1 MSTASALKLP
11 VRLVQGSRVE
21 SIHDRLVGFLV
32 EVIEDRV
39 QRLVVQTGL
48 ERSVL
53 VCAAACAAD
62 IESAQVVEVGHASAV
77 WVSDEAL
84 ADGGEGGGEV
94 AGQVE
99 EGRDGFLKG

>member
-39 QRLVVQTGL
+39 QRLVVQAGL

-53 VCAAACAAD
+53 VCAAACTAD
-62 IESAQVVEVGHASAV
+62 IESAQVVEVGRASAF

-99 EGRDGFLKG
+99 KGRDGFLER